1 MKDPIDAL
9 HHPADRPAI
18 HDIAAG
24 PLEFEVRQVIE
35 ARAAAG
41 QQAQVVTTRGERA
54 DDVRAD
60 EPAPAGDQSLAH
72 VPMVEAAGRRSLRDR

>member
-1 MKDPIDAL
+1 
-9 HHPADRPAI
+9 
-18 HDIAAG
+18 
-24 PLEFEVRQVIE
+24 VIE

>member
-1 MKDPIDAL
+1 MTS
-9 HHPADRPAI
+9 
-18 HDIAAG
+18 
-24 PLEFEVRQVIE
+24 PLARSNSRSDKVIE

-72 VPMVEAAGRRSLRDR
+72 VPMVEAAEALAPGPLRRK